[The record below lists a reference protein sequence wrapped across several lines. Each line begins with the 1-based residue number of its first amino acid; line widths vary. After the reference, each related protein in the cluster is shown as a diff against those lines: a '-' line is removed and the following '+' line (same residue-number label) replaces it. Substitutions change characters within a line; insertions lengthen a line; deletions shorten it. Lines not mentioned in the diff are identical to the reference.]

1 MLQQI
6 RQKAVFLVHLLTFAL
21 AVARPLFQ
29 SLAERKRKAAALKQQ
44 LEGEMEELRAS
55 HEAELTALRDKLR
68 REKISATTAA
78 TDQVRGRLYLS
89 LAALPARLVISKHQG
104 SKACDK
110 LPFCWL
116 QQLH

>member
-1 MLQQI
+1 MMEQSICVTADQT
-6 RQKAVFLVHLLTFAL
+6 KAVFLVHLLTF

-89 LAALPARLVISKHQG
+89 LAALLKVGGVA
-104 SKACDK
+104 
-110 LPFCWL
+110 
-116 QQLH
+116 